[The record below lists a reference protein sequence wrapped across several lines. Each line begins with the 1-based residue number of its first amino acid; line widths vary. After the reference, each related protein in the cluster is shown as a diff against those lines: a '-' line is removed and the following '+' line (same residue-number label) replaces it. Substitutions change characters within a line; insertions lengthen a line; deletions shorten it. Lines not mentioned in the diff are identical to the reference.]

1 MSNNDIYVSLSPN
14 LSKDP
19 DEERENEYVE
29 TTKVRIET
37 IDKKQNNV
45 QTKIVVVVTFLLP

>member
-19 DEERENEYVE
+19 DEERENECVE
-29 TTKVRIET
+29 TTRVRIET
-37 IDKKQNNV
+37 INKKQNNV
-45 QTKIVVVVTFLLP
+45 QTKIVVVTFLLP

>member
-37 IDKKQNNV
+37 LNKKQNNV